1 MAYLA
6 LARKYRPSKFEEVIG
21 QDHVIR
27 TLSNA
32 IRLERVHHAFLFTG
46 ARGVGKTT
54 MARALARAL
63 NCETGATANPCGKCS
78 LCHEIAAG
86 TSIDVLE
93 IDGASN
99 TGVDRVRDLRDNVR
113 FYLRKLVPKFTSSTK
128 STCSRPLLL
137 MRCSRRSKSHRPM

>member
-93 IDGASN
+93 IDGASKQAS
-99 TGVDRVRDLRDNVR
+99 TACVTYVIMYVLPAKARTE
-113 FYLRKLVPKFTSSTK
+113 FISSMK

-137 MRCSRRSKSHRPM
+137 MRCLRRSKSHRPM